1 MRISDWSSDVCSSDL
16 VVERRGLDIDLA
28 GENRLVRVEEPG
40 AAVAAEMAAAMLG
53 RCIDFRSPADLERI
67 LPAQTQA
74 TKGCP
79 AMGAAIAPL
88 EQGWRNDFGRIE
100 IIKFSAMTTAVA
112 AKRHCHEKYL
122 SDCLG
127 HF

>member
-67 LPAQTQA
+67 LPDQTPA
-74 TKGCP
+74 DERCP
-79 AMGAAIAPL
+79 GMAAAIAAMA
-88 EQGWRNDFGRIE
+88 QGMMNDFGRHRIMNV
-100 IIKFSAMTTAVA
+100 SAMA
-112 AKRHCHEKYL
+112 ADLKRTRLNSSH
-122 SDCLG
+122 
-127 HF
+127 